1 MSTPRRP
8 TDVSDVLVIGAGAA
22 GTMAAI
28 AARGAVDDRG
38 EATEVPG
45 DAPSVRL
52 LDGAPKIGL
61 KILVSGGGRCNVTN
75 EAVDERDYESDA
87 PKVVRGTLRGFPPAA
102 VRTFFASRGC
112 PLYAEP
118 LGKLFPTTDRARDVL
133 ATLLEATERSGAA
146 LERDAR
152 VVDVERDAD
161 RFVARTDDGREF
173 PCRRL
178 IVATGG
184 KSLPRTGSRGFGFE
198 LAARLGHAVVA
209 PLPALTPLFLGDDS
223 PLASL
228 AGVTVPATLSL
239 VPRGAPPE
247 QVGGRRFRPLA
258 RAAGSLL
265 VTHRGASGPAA
276 LDVSGAVGRALEDGT
291 PVTLEADFVGL
302 ALGDS
307 PWSPFRDAR
316 KPPGASLPPAAGLRP
331 VDEETFR
338 AAFAALV
345 ASDPRRSLGVLV
357 ARLLPRSLGDALL
370 RRGGLDPGAP
380 PPEPSDPARAAR
392 LHRALAH
399 ADLRVV
405 GTDGFDKA
413 EVTAGGVP
421 LRELHRTTLES
432 RLVPGLHFCGEVAHC
447 TGRLGG
453 FNFQWA
459 WSSGFAAGRAAAR
472 RP

>member
-1 MSTPRRP
+1 MSPP
-8 TDVSDVLVIGAGAA
+8 PLPAEESDVLVIGAGAA
-22 GTMAAI
+22 GTIASI

-38 EATEVPG
+38 GATAVPR

-52 LDGAPKIGL
+52 LDGAPKVGL

-87 PKVVRGTLRGFPPAA
+87 PKVVRGTLRGFPPEA
-102 VRTFFASRGC
+102 VRAFFETRGC

-133 ATLLEATERSGAA
+133 ATLLDATERSGAV
-146 LERDAR
+146 LERGAR

-161 RFVARTDDGREF
+161 RFVTRTDDGRAF
-173 PCRRL
+173 ASRRL
-178 IVATGG
+178 VVATGG

-198 LAARLGHAVVA
+198 LAARFGHAVVS

-223 PLASL
+223 PLAAL

-239 VPRGAPPE
+239 VPRGAPPD
-247 QVGGRRFRPLA
+247 QVAGRRFRPLA
-258 RAAGSLL
+258 RASGSLL
-265 VTHRGASGPAA
+265 VTHRGVSGPAA
-276 LDVSGAVGRALEDGT
+276 LDVSGAVGRAIEGGT

-302 ALGDS
+302 VVGES

-316 KPPGASLPPAAGLRP
+316 KPPGASLPPALGLRP
-331 VDEETFR
+331 VDGETFR

-370 RRGGLDPGAP
+370 RRGGLDPAAP
-380 PPEPSDPARAAR
+380 PPDPTDPARR

-399 ADLRVV
+399 VDLRAV

-413 EVTAGGVP
+413 EVTSGGVP

-432 RLVPGLHFCGEVAHC
+432 RLVSGLHFCGEVVHC